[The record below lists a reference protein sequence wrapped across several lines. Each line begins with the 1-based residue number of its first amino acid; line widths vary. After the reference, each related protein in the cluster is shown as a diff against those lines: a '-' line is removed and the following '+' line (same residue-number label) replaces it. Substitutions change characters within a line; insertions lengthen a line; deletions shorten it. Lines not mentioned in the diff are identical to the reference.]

1 MTCVEVRSLLAER
14 SLGTLE
20 AEAATGLD
28 RHLAR
33 CAACR
38 KEGGELDAAAGSL
51 AYVLAPAA
59 PPSGL
64 EDRVVTTVQ
73 RVAAGRV
80 PARRRGRM
88 SMVVATAVAAMVAVA
103 GLGFGAVMA
112 GRAARFRDQAVT
124 SSVRNRDS
132 MDIFR
137 WILRSMEFS
146 DPSNSV
152 EMGTLAPV
160 GGGPASGSALTLLAP
175 RSPDMAIVT
184 LAALRVDLSRLP
196 LEVSLVGPGRKVVVG
211 SISRLDSGGAASVGT
226 SLNED
231 LSMFEEVVVRDAK
244 GIVLLRGDLRARSL
258 QSASPAS

>member
-1 MTCVEVRSLLAER
+1 MRCVEVRSLLAER
-14 SLGTLE
+14 SLGTLV
-20 AEAATGLD
+20 AGGTGGVD
-28 RHLAR
+28 KHLAW

-38 KEGGELDAAAGSL
+38 KEAGELDAAASSL
-51 AYVLAPAA
+51 VYVLAPAA
-59 PPSGL
+59 ASPGL
-64 EDRVVTTVQ
+64 EDRLVAAV
-73 RVAAGRV
+73 RRGAAGRSA
-80 PARRRGRM
+80 ARRRGRM
-88 SMVVATAVAAMVAVA
+88 AVATAVAAMVAVA

-137 WILRSMEFS
+137 WVLRSMEFS

-160 GGGPASGSALTLLAP
+160 GRGPASGSALTLLAP
-175 RSPDMAIVT
+175 RSPDTAIVT
-184 LAALRVDLSRLP
+184 IAALRVDPSRLP

-211 SISRLDSGGAASVGT
+211 SIRRLDSGGAASVGT

-258 QSASPAS
+258 QSASPAP